1 MAIKFFTQLGLNNVV
16 INTFNLAES
25 YGTSGGV
32 YSEATA
38 KKYLAGSLNTTVDK
52 IWEYSPDG
60 LFRVRSAHIGGS
72 YSAADD
78 AFINAQPFD
87 SWTLSAAPDLEWLP
101 PVSEPDSEGKPM
113 LWNEPNLR
121 WQRQYSES
129 QAQYWNPGTS
139 AWINI

>member
-1 MAIKFFTQLGLNNVV
+1 MAIKFFTLLGLNNVV
-16 INTFNLAES
+16 INTFNLGES
-25 YGTSGGV
+25 YGTSDGV

-60 LFRVRSAHIGGS
+60 LFRVRSAQRGGS
-72 YSAADD
+72 YSVSDD
-78 AFINAQPFD
+78 AFIDAQPFD

-101 PVSEPDSEGKPM
+101 PVSEPDPEGKPM

-121 WQRQYSES
+121 WQRQFSADEV
-129 QAQYWNPGTS
+129 QYWNPDTN
-139 AWINI
+139 AWIAI